1 VWSISA
7 GDCDERGSTI
17 GRCSGFS
24 RLVFQDVSSAPCT
37 ALLCLGVREPR
48 SNAGITSAGP
58 LSARSQSP
66 GFFTIIS
73 LKYECAQETKQE
85 RQN

>member
-1 VWSISA
+1 VRSISA
-7 GDCDERGSTI
+7 GDCDERGSI

-24 RLVFQDVSSAPCT
+24 GLVFQDVSSAPCT
-37 ALLCLGVREPR
+37 TLLCPVCVREPR

-73 LKYECAQETKQE
+73 LKYEWAQETKQE